1 METSVHPT
9 AIIEKGA
16 ELDQGVSVGA
26 YAYIGAFAK
35 IGSGTHIMHHATV
48 DGKTVLGEANEVHP
62 YAYVGG
68 KTHDLKYK
76 EGYRI

>member
-26 YAYIGAFAK
+26 YAYIG
-35 IGSGTHIMHHATV
+35 
-48 DGKTVLGEANEVHP
+48 P
-62 YAYVGG
+62 YAENWFWN
-68 KTHDLKYK
+68 T
-76 EGYRI
+76 GYAPRDSRWKDRARKSQ